1 MPNPADHSQTE
12 STQRYEEHLALLHE
26 TDRYRQCVTVDPGLI
41 DFSCNDYLGLSQH
54 PVLKATAAEAI
65 AREGVGSTGS
75 RLISGSS
82 AAISRLEERVAS
94 WKQTE
99 AALVLNSGYQANVSI
114 LQAIL
119 QPGDWVF
126 CDALNHASLNDGVL
140 LSGARLARYHHRDLQ
155 HLAEKLSKAPK
166 DAQKWIVTD
175 SVFSM
180 DGTLADCPALIAL
193 AEKLGAQI
201 LLDEAHAS
209 GVYGESRASGLAE
222 AQGVSGK
229 IHLQMGTFSK
239 ALGGFGAYLA
249 GSRTMIETVIN
260 RGRGFIYSTALPPA
274 VIAAA
279 DAAVQVVQTEPEHRK
294 TLWQRMEQV
303 HSRLGVLPH
312 PSHIVPLHVGE
323 ESRALRFNQMLK
335 EAGFFLQAIR
345 PPTVPENTA
354 RLRLSLSAR
363 HTAEQVEALCNTW
376 ETLLAEK
383 LS

>member
-1 MPNPADHSQTE
+1 MPNPTD
-12 STQRYEEHLALLHE
+12 STQPDNIQRYASHLGLLQE
-26 TDRYRQCVTVDPGLI
+26 TDRYRQCGIVDPGLL
-41 DFSCNDYLGLSQH
+41 DFSSNDYLGLSQH
-54 PVLKATAAEAI
+54 PLLKARAAEAI
-65 AREGVGSTGS
+65 ARDGVGSTGS

-82 AAISRLEERVAS
+82 DAITLLEERVAD

-155 HLAEKLSKAPK
+155 HLAEKLAKAPK
-166 DAQKWIVTD
+166 DTLKWIVTD

-180 DGTLADCPALIAL
+180 DGTLADCPALVAL
-193 AEKLGAQI
+193 ADAFGAQI

-209 GVYGESRASGLAE
+209 GVYGESRASGLSE
-222 AQGVSGK
+222 AQGMSGK

-279 DAAVQVVQTEPEHRK
+279 DAAVHVVQTEPEHRK
-294 TLWQRMEQV
+294 ALWQRMEQV
-303 HSRLGVLPH
+303 HSRLGVLSH

-323 ESRALRFNQMLK
+323 GSRAMGFNRALK

-363 HTAEQVEALCNTW
+363 HTPEQVDALCTAW
-376 ETLLAEK
+376 ENLKKDQAI
-383 LS
+383 